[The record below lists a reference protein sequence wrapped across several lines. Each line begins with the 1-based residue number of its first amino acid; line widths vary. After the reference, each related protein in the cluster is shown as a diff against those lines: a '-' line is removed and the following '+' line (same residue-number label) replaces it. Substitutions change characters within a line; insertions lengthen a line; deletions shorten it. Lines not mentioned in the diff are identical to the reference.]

1 MGGTNSI
8 ASGLSALA
16 EILEREKRRGAGT
29 IALSPD
35 SERLLRAMP
44 SAFQQTGRP
53 AVPAQARPEVRPAE
67 TSRAMPSRVAP
78 TMGMPLPMAESAN
91 PLSPSLPAGKRFPI
105 PAVAEGDRDEVWVR
119 AQLNAIFKA
128 LKSCPDCS
136 GLGTLFETVV
146 FAAGNPQAEIMFV
159 GEAPGLE
166 EEKERKPFVGPD
178 GQKLDQILK
187 AMGLPR
193 EQVYLTNVVKFR
205 PKKGDGRFQGST
217 NRAPQEDEMAASLP
231 YLRAEI
237 EVVRPKVIVAMGR
250 TAAEGL
256 LEKGGSLASFRN
268 TEHSFEGIPVIVTC
282 HPGYLLR
289 QESEG
294 DPRQA
299 KAAKRLAWEDMLRVM
314 DRVGMSVTEKQRKYF
329 L

>member
-1 MGGTNSI
+1 MGGKNSI

-29 IALSPD
+29 IALSPE
-35 SERLLRAMP
+35 SESLLRAMP
-44 SAFQQTGRP
+44 STFRQTGRP
-53 AVPAQARPEVRPAE
+53 VVAVSRVEPKPADPVRP
-67 TSRAMPSRVAP
+67 TQSRVEP
-78 TMGMPLPMAESAN
+78 TVVMPLPMTEA
-91 PLSPSLPAGKRFPI
+91 PLPPTATGKRFPI
-105 PAVAEGDRDEVWVR
+105 PVVAESDRTEAWVR

-128 LKSCPDCS
+128 VKNCPDCR

-159 GEAPGLE
+159 GDAPEHE
-166 EEKERKPFVGPD
+166 EEKQRKPFVGPA

-193 EQVYLTNVVKFR
+193 DQVYLTNLLKFR
-205 PKKGDGRFQGST
+205 PKKGDGRFQST
-217 NRAPQEDEMAASLP
+217 SDRQPQQDEMAVSLP
-231 YLRAEI
+231 YVRAEI
-237 EVVRPKVIVAMGR
+237 EVVRPRVIVALGR

-256 LEKGGSLASFRN
+256 LEKGGSLVSFRESEN
-268 TEHSFEGIPVIVTC
+268 EIDGIPVIVTC
-282 HPGYLLR
+282 DLRYVLR

-294 DPRQA
+294 DAQKA
-299 KAAKRLAWEDMLRVM
+299 KAAKRLVWEDMLRVM
-314 DRVGMSVTEKQRKYF
+314 DRVGMPVSEKQRNYF

>member
-44 SAFQQTGRP
+44 SAFKQTGRP
-53 AVPAQARPEVRPAE
+53 AAPAQTRAGAGPAE
-67 TSRAMPSRVAP
+67 TSRATPSRVEP

-91 PLSPSLPAGKRFPI
+91 PPSLPAGKRFPI
-105 PAVAEGDRDEVWVR
+105 PAVAEADRNEVWVR
-119 AQLNAIFKA
+119 VQLNAIFKA

-205 PKKGDGRFQGST
+205 PKKGDGRFQGPT

-256 LEKGGSLASFRN
+256 LERGGSLASFRN

-282 HPGYLLR
+282 HPSYLLR

-294 DPRQA
+294 DPQQA

-314 DRVGMSVTEKQRKYF
+314 DRVGMPVAEKQRKYF

>member
-1 MGGTNSI
+1 MGGKNSI

-29 IALSPD
+29 IALSPE
-35 SERLLRAMP
+35 SERLLRSLPA
-44 SAFQQTGRP
+44 AFKEAGRP
-53 AVPAQARPEVRPAE
+53 VTAVAPSRPA
-67 TSRAMPSRVAP
+67 TSRAESARPSPARVEP
-78 TMGMPLPMAESAN
+78 TMVMPLPTAGADN
-91 PLSPSLPAGKRFPI
+91 SPTLPAAPRFPI
-105 PAVAEGDRDEVWVR
+105 PAVAESDRTEAWAR

-128 LKSCPDCS
+128 VKNCPDCR

-159 GEAPGLE
+159 GDAPEYE
-166 EEKERKPFVGPD
+166 EEKERKPFIGPA

-193 EQVYLTNVVKFR
+193 EQVYLTNLLKFR
-205 PKKGDGRFQGST
+205 PKKGDGRFQSASD
-217 NRAPQEDEMAASLP
+217 RQPQQDEMAVSLP
-231 YLRAEI
+231 YVRAEI
-237 EVVRPKVIVAMGR
+237 EVVRPRVIVALGR

-256 LEKGGSLASFRN
+256 LEKGGSLPSFREG
-268 TEHSFEGIPVIVTC
+268 EHEIEGIPVIVTC
-282 HPGYLLR
+282 DLRYVLR

-294 DPRQA
+294 DAQKA
-299 KAAKRLAWEDMLRVM
+299 KAAKRLVWEDMLRVM
-314 DRVGMSVTEKQRKYF
+314 DRVGIPVSEKQRNFF

>member
-1 MGGTNSI
+1 MGGKNSI

-29 IALSPD
+29 IALSPE

-44 SAFQQTGRP
+44 GAFKQAGRP
-53 AVPAQARPEVRPAE
+53 VAAA
-67 TSRAMPSRVAP
+67 SPSRVETKPAEP
-78 TMGMPLPMAESAN
+78 ARSTQPRVETVMAMPLPTTE
-91 PLSPSLPAGKRFPI
+91 PERSPVLPPARRFPI
-105 PAVAEGDRDEVWVR
+105 PTVAESDRTEAWVR

-128 LKSCPDCS
+128 VKNCPDCR

-146 FAAGNPQAEIMFV
+146 FATGNPQAEIMFV
-159 GEAPGLE
+159 GDAPEYE
-166 EEKERKPFVGPD
+166 EEKERKPFVGPA

-193 EQVYLTNVVKFR
+193 GQVYLTNILKFR
-205 PKKGDGRFQGST
+205 PKKGDGRFQST
-217 NRAPQEDEMAASLP
+217 SDRPPQQDEMAVSLP
-231 YLRAEI
+231 YVRAEI
-237 EVVRPKVIVAMGR
+237 SVVRPRVIVALGR

-256 LEKGGSLASFRN
+256 LEKGGSLPSFREA
-268 TEHSFEGIPVIVTC
+268 EHEIDGIPVIVTC
-282 HPGYLLR
+282 DLRYVLR

-294 DPRQA
+294 DAQKA
-299 KAAKRLAWEDMLRVM
+299 KNAKRLVWEDMLRVM
-314 DRVGMSVTEKQRKYF
+314 DRVGLPVSEKQRNYF